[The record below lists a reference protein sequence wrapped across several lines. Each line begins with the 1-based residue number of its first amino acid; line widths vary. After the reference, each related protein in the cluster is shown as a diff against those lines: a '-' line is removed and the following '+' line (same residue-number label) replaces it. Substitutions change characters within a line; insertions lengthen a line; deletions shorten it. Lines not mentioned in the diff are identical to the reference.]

1 MSHLYWYGGY
11 IKKRNVCQRVEF
23 IVAKEDAKLYK
34 FVDYKLVEE
43 RKASSKGVWN
53 DASKMIQEAG
63 HWNDEADV
71 ALAFNGYLW
80 SEITKQEFDEIY
92 KAGTV
97 EEKDLRMIYL
107 QYLKE
112 KIDGTRQTN

>member
-1 MSHLYWYGGY
+1 MRHFYWFGGY
-11 IKKRNVCQRVEF
+11 IKKRNSCQRVEF
-23 IVAKEDAKLYK
+23 IVSKEEAKLYK

-43 RKASSKGVWN
+43 KNSSSKDLWSDASS
-53 DASKMIQEAG
+53 MIQNAG
-63 HWNDEADV
+63 HWNDEADA

-80 SEITKQEFDEIY
+80 SEITRQEFNEIY

-112 KIDGTRQTN
+112 KD

>member
-53 DASKMIQEAG
+53 D
-63 HWNDEADV
+63 EADA

-112 KIDGTRQTN
+112 KD